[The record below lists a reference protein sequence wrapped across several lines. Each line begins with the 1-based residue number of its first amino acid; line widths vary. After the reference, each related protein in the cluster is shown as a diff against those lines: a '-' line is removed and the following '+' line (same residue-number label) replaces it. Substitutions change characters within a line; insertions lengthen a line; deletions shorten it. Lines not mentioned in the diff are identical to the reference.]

1 MLAIEN
7 TNKPAP
13 RRLLLKLFS
22 SRDGVQ
28 MNASSAVRV
37 GALFGISENNIRVT
51 LTRLQSANLLQ
62 LVERGFYEL
71 GPEGKLLAGQINAW
85 PTVEASL
92 CAWREDWI
100 AVLTN
105 TLEKSDRKAKRLR
118 ERAFKL
124 IGMREVS
131 NDFYIR
137 PNNVVGGV
145 DEIRNRLFN
154 LGLDKRALVFN
165 ISQFS
170 KPQEIL
176 NRSQWQSEA
185 LENGYRTG
193 LQEIEQS
200 LMRLDSLPL
209 EEATKESYLVGDNAL
224 QQLVFDPLLP
234 APLVDVS
241 LRKLYRAKVH
251 EYDQA
256 GAAIWQRFLTHGG

>member
-1 MLAIEN
+1 MLAMEN
-7 TNKPAP
+7 TEKPTP

-22 SRDGVQ
+22 SRNGVQ

-71 GPEGKLLAGQINAW
+71 GAEGKLLANEINAW
-85 PTVEASL
+85 PTVEATL
-92 CAWREDWI
+92 CSWREDWI

-105 TLEKSDRKAKRLR
+105 TLEKSDRKAKRAR

-124 IGMREVS
+124 TGMQEVS

-137 PNNVVGGV
+137 PNNVIGGV
-145 DEIRNRLFN
+145 NELRKRLFS
-154 LGLDKRALVFN
+154 LGLDKRAMVFN
-165 ISQFS
+165 TSQFS
-170 KPQEIL
+170 TPQEEL
-176 NRSQWQSEA
+176 NRRQWQSEA
-185 LENGYRTG
+185 LEEGYQKG
-193 LQEIEQS
+193 LQAIQQS
-200 LMRLDSLPL
+200 LVRLNSLPL
-209 EEATKESYLVGDNAL
+209 EEAAKESYLVGDNAL

-256 GAAIWQRFLTHGG
+256 GAAIWQQFLALDG